1 MLPFQRHAAPSFLL
15 ENWER
20 WGHKFQARRRENPF
34 AIFSWPSKDGQPIN
48 RVLEPALAAQTQAR
62 CAYCDDW
69 PLGSR
74 EDSIDHCRPKSNERF
89 HHLVCQWE
97 NLYYACD
104 NCQGFKREQWSDD
117 PLLIL
122 ADEVGYAFEKFFIV
136 DIRSGNIDPN
146 PAATEQD
153 QNRAEYTITTLGLR
167 DGKHLDGRRI
177 AWERYRLTLLAGE
190 GFNIND
196 SAYRYLF

>member
-1 MLPFQRHAAPSFLL
+1 MLPFQRHAAPAFLL
-15 ENWER
+15 KNWER
-20 WGHKFQARRRENPF
+20 WGLKFQARRRENPG
-34 AIFSWPSKDGQPIN
+34 AIFSWPSKDGQAIN
-48 RVLEPALAAQTQAR
+48 RVLEPLLAAQTLGR

-74 EDSIDHCRPKSNERF
+74 EDSIDHCRPKSDERF
-89 HHLVCQWE
+89 HHLVCLWE
-97 NLYYACD
+97 NLYYACG

-122 ADEVGYAFEKFFIV
+122 ADEEGYAFEKFFIV

-167 DGKHLDGRRI
+167 DIKHLIGRRRTWDHYCKTI
-177 AWERYRLTLLAGE
+177 ACGDPVDIDD
-190 GFNIND
+190 F
-196 SAYRYLF
+196 AYRYLF